1 MYVLIH
7 IYAEHINLSTKRL
20 QQGAIVLRMKMPT
33 LSGSEPKEN
42 FDQYIRSI
50 LEVSGFWN
58 KIKKHVFFFFFAFC
72 PALGQPT
79 KPSFPSF
86 SLLCFTGATVELQ
99 QRLLTLF
106 FSLDSLSSSLC
117 ASVIYT
123 YIYFYLPHC
132 L

>member
-58 KIKKHVFFFFFAFC
+58 KIKKHVFFFF
-72 PALGQPT
+72 
-79 KPSFPSF
+79 
-86 SLLCFTGATVELQ
+86 LLFV
-99 QRLLTLF
+99 
-106 FSLDSLSSSLC
+106 
-117 ASVIYT
+117 
-123 YIYFYLPHC
+123 LP
-132 L
+132 